1 MDSVVGT
8 PSPSDSA
15 HPDSAHSDE
24 GYTGAGVLPFAHCG
38 NEIFVLLGQERF
50 LSHTGKVS
58 HVWSDFGGRRDD
70 ADGGDMLVTAA
81 REFEEETLGLFPP
94 ILEVLRSGVVYTP
107 ANAATAGAAV
117 SDIGTTRSATH
128 SSTMTCVNGKYRMF
142 VAPVVFIDA
151 FMFNLATQALEQE
164 QEDPAQCGGSGGSS
178 GEGGNISGSVG
189 SNGSGKDRAM
199 VREQSEKLDFCWVPA
214 ASLAAVVGCEG
225 SSPNVYVRVGARRL
239 QLFHKF
245 VISLRRGPMTDVLSH
260 MMAKGR
266 EPSPSSS
273 SSAASSSSSSASSSS
288 LSASSSSSTMADSS
302 TCFAGQRRRRLGIIV
317 PETKRRCNGKQRRRQ
332 RQTREH
338 FEKKNVHAGYSG
350 AGGGGGVG
358 GICSTSKVDDVDG
371 AVIGAGGVG
380 GASGEGGAGGASG
393 AIGASDVGSVGGV
406 GSVSSMSGVSTV
418 EAPVAAISAV
428 DASGANV
435 EFENG

>member
-1 MDSVVGT
+1 MDSV
-8 PSPSDSA
+8 DST
-15 HPDSAHSDE
+15 HPDSDE
-24 GYTGAGVLPFAHCG
+24 GYTGAGVLPFALCG

-50 LSHTGKVS
+50 LSHTGKVTY
-58 HVWSDFGGRRDD
+58 VWSDFGGRRDD

-94 ILEVLRSGVVYTP
+94 IEEVLRSGVVEMP

-117 SDIGTTRSATH
+117 SAIGTARSATR
-128 SSTMTCVNGKYRMF
+128 SSTMACVNGKYRMF

-164 QEDPAQCGGSGGSS
+164 QEQEPAQCGVSGGSS
-178 GEGGNISGSVG
+178 GEGKIISGSVG
-189 SNGSGKDRAM
+189 SNGGVKSRAM
-199 VREQSEKLDFCWVPA
+199 AREKSEKLDFCWVPA

-260 MMAKGR
+260 MMAERR
-266 EPSPSSS
+266 ESSL
-273 SSAASSSSSSASSSS
+273 SSSSSSSSYVEGGDGKSGR
-288 LSASSSSSTMADSS
+288 ARCGGAGTMADS

-332 RQTREH
+332 RQTREY
-338 FEKKNVHAGYSG
+338 FENSLGSKNAHAGTSD

-358 GICSTSKVDDVDG
+358 SMCSSTSKVDDADG

-393 AIGASDVGSVGGV
+393 AAVRVMWAV
-406 GSVSSMSGVSTV
+406 WVVWAV
-418 EAPVAAISAV
+418 WVAYRR
-428 DASGANV
+428 
-435 EFENG
+435 

>member
-15 HPDSAHSDE
+15 HTDSAHSDE

-117 SDIGTTRSATH
+117 SDIGTTRGATR

-164 QEDPAQCGGSGGSS
+164 QEDPAQCGSSGGSS

-189 SNGSGKDRAM
+189 SNGGGKNRAM

-273 SSAASSSSSSASSSS
+273 SSAASSSSSASSSS